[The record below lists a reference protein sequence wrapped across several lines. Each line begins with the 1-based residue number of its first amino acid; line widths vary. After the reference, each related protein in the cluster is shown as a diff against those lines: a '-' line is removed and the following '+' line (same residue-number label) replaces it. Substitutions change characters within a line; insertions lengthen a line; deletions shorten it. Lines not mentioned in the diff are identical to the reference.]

1 MCVEEAFVIAPRVN
15 SQRLVD
21 ASATSLPPAVGE
33 FVLRA
38 RGIVK
43 SFGGQ
48 RVLNGLDLCLR
59 QGEVVLLRGENGS
72 GKTTLLNVLT
82 GNLAPDRGVL
92 EYSRNG
98 APLLRS
104 FPSRPFGGLNL
115 RNRFSPEFIASL
127 GIGRSWQDVR
137 LFKSQSL
144 RDNIAVADLRAADI
158 SPLDPL
164 VRPNSARRLDT
175 EIYAAADSA
184 LQRLGLGERLH
195 SSADMISLGQS
206 KRVAIARAVAAGAK
220 VLLLDEPLAGLD
232 RKGIDDVV
240 GMLSSLIAGSSLS
253 LVIVE
258 HAFSQVH
265 LRELVTTDWYLENG
279 NLISSNAAAGE
290 FEFRRSTQ
298 AVEKWSWLKHAHAD
312 LIREPLPRGAK
323 LTRVRSKVRR
333 TGDGTAALDIDRLI
347 VKRGPRVAVGLDDEG
362 DATGFSLRVEAGE
375 IALLEAPNGWGKST
389 LFDAICGNV
398 DVAAGHLRIAG
409 SNMTTAAPWLR
420 RRAGLHGCASGALLF
435 GELDVDETMQ
445 IAGVPGGNLEDLRRL
460 RSKKLGNMSGG
471 ERQRV
476 SVSIAIELARV
487 QPGVLVLDEPLA
499 MLDGNV
505 AHEVVERLHSLRSAV
520 LVLAPA
526 TS

>member
-1 MCVEEAFVIAPRVN
+1 MFAPRVN
-15 SQRLVD
+15 SQRLAD
-21 ASATSLPPAVGE
+21 ASATSLPPVVGKV
-33 FVLRA
+33 VLRA
-38 RGIVK
+38 KGIVK

-48 RVLNGLDLCLR
+48 RVLDGIDLCLR
-59 QGEVVLLRGENGS
+59 EGEVVLLRGENGS

-92 EYSRNG
+92 EYNRNG

-115 RNRFSPEFIASL
+115 RDHFSPEFIASL

-164 VRPNSARRLDT
+164 VRPNIARRLDA

-184 LQRLGLGERLH
+184 LRRLGLGERLH

-232 RKGIDDVV
+232 RQGINDVV
-240 GMLSSLIAGSSLS
+240 GMLSSLVAESSLS

-265 LRELVTTDWYLENG
+265 LRELVTTDWRLEDG

-290 FEFRRSTQ
+290 AASAGPMH
-298 AVEKWSWLKHAHAD
+298 AVEKWSWLKRAD
-312 LIREPLPRGAK
+312 AGLLDEPLPRGAK
-323 LTRVRSKVRR
+323 WTRIRSKARQ
-333 TGDGTAALDIDRLI
+333 TGESTAALDIDRLI

-375 IALLEAPNGWGKST
+375 IVLLQAPNGWGKST

-398 DVAAGHLRIAG
+398 DVAAGQLHIGG
-409 SNMTTAAPWLR
+409 SNMTSSAPWLR
-420 RRAGLHGCASGALLF
+420 RRAGLHGCGSGALLF
-435 GELDVDETMQ
+435 GELDVDETKR
-445 IAGVPGGNLEDLRRL
+445 IAGVPSGNLADLRGL
-460 RSKKLGNMSGG
+460 RSKKLGDMSGG

-476 SVSIAIELARV
+476 SVSIAIEMARV

-499 MLDGNV
+499 MLDGST
-505 AHEVVERLHSLRSAV
+505 AHEVVERLYSLCSAI
-520 LVLAPA
+520 LILTPA